1 MTAKLKIKNL
11 TKIFGNAPAAA
22 RRRLQA
28 GESKAAIFEATGHTV
43 GVNNVSFEVPQG
55 QIFVVMGLS
64 GSGKSTL
71 VRMLNGLIRPT
82 DGQILVDGEDIANC
96 SAGALRAV
104 RRNKIAMVFQH
115 FALFPHMSVANNVAY
130 GLKVKGVD
138 AVERRKRALVALEQV
153 GLGAYADSAP
163 AQLSGG
169 MQQRVGLA
177 RGLATDPEVL
187 LMDEPFGALDPLIRR
202 EVQDELLRLQK
213 ALRKTI
219 VFITHDLNEAMLLG
233 DRIAIMKDGELVQ
246 VGTAQEIVD
255 HPADDYV
262 SAFVADIDRGKVFTA
277 QSVAQEPVFLQLGTD
292 TAETAVQNMEDV
304 QRNAL
309 YVMDGKDIAGIVTYQ
324 DAAAAVRDDGVTLAD
339 VVNADF
345 QSVDAGTALH
355 ELYAPASNG
364 LPIAV
369 TDDKNRLL
377 GVVEPEA
384 VLAQLSGDA
393 TAPADATAKPEESHA

>member
-11 TKIFGNAPAAA
+11 TKIFGKAPEAA
-22 RRRLQA
+22 RARMQA
-28 GESKAAIFEATGHTV
+28 GESKDAIFEATGSTV
-43 GVNNVSFEVPQG
+43 GVNNVSFEVPEG

-82 DGQILVDGEDIANC
+82 AGEILVDSEDIASC
-96 SAGALRAV
+96 SPQTLRAV

-115 FALFPHMSVANNVAY
+115 FALFPHLSVADNAAY
-130 GLKVKGVD
+130 GLKIKGVGTS
-138 AVERRKRALVALEQV
+138 ERRKRAQIALEQV
-153 GLGAYADSAP
+153 GLGAYTDSAP
-163 AQLSGG
+163 DELSGG

-177 RGLATDPEVL
+177 RALATDPEVL

-219 VFITHDLNEAMLLG
+219 VFITHDLNEALLLG
-233 DRIAIMKDGELVQ
+233 DQIAIMKDGKLVQ

-262 SAFVADIDRGKVFTA
+262 AAFVADIDRGKVFTA
-277 QSVAQEPVFLQLGTD
+277 ESVAEQPVFLQLGTD
-292 TAETAVQNMEDV
+292 TAETAVQSMEDV

-309 YVMDGKDIAGIVTYQ
+309 YVMNGEDIAGVVTYQ
-324 DAAAAVRDDGVTLAD
+324 DAAAAVRTDGVTLAD
-339 VVNADF
+339 VVSSDF
-345 QSVDAGTALH
+345 QTVDADTALS

-369 TDDKNRLL
+369 TDDNNRLL
-377 GVVEPEA
+377 GVVEPGA
-384 VLAQLSGDA
+384 VLAQLSGEPAASVDA
-393 TAPADATAKPEESHA
+393 AAAAKP

>member
-1 MTAKLKIKNL
+1 MAAKLEIRNL
-11 TKIFGNAPAAA
+11 TKIFGNAPEAA
-22 RRRLQA
+22 RTRLEA
-28 GESKAAIFEATGHTV
+28 GESKAAIFEATGNTV
-43 GVNNVSFEVPQG
+43 GVNNVSFEVPEG

-71 VRMLNGLIRPT
+71 VRMLNGLIQPT
-82 DGQILVDGEDIANC
+82 AGQILIDGEDIASC
-96 SAGALRAV
+96 SPQTLRAV

-115 FALFPHMSVANNVAY
+115 FALFPHMSVADNVAY
-130 GLKVKGVD
+130 GLKIKGVG
-138 AVERRKRALVALEQV
+138 AAERRKSAQAALEQV

-163 AQLSGG
+163 DQLSGG

-177 RGLATDPEVL
+177 RGLATNPEVL

-219 VFITHDLNEAMLLG
+219 VFITHDLNEALLLG
-233 DRIAIMKDGELVQ
+233 DQIAIMKDGELVQ

-277 QSVAQEPVFLQLGTD
+277 ESVAGQPVFLQLGTD

-304 QRNAL
+304 HRNAL
-309 YVMDGKDIAGIVTYQ
+309 YVMDGEDIAGVVTYQ
-324 DAAAAVRDDGVTLAD
+324 DAAAAVRTDGVTLAD
-339 VVNADF
+339 VVNSDF
-345 QSVDAGTALH
+345 PTVDAGTALN

-369 TDDKNRLL
+369 TDDNNRLL
-377 GVVEPEA
+377 GVVEPGA
-384 VLAQLSGDA
+384 VLAQLSGESNA
-393 TAPADATAKPEESHA
+393 SADAAAAAKS